1 MTLVKKLEAKIEE
14 LKTEID
20 ADLIRHLQ
28 HAVDDIKYELSD
40 EYDMCEDAFLLNEL
54 LEDIDQVQISVD
66 ITYKD

>member
-28 HAVDDIKYELSD
+28 HAVDDIKFELSD
-40 EYDMCEDAFLLNEL
+40 EYYECENAFLLKEL

-66 ITYKD
+66 ITY

>member
-1 MTLVKKLEAKIEE
+1 MKKLEAKIEE

-28 HAVDDIKYELSD
+28 HAVDDIIKFELCD
-40 EYDMCEDAFLLNEL
+40 EYDECENAFLLKEL